1 MKKIVTLTCMILLLH
16 AFSSVAEDNNRVVL
30 DEKLVMETGL
40 KIADFVPKGWKIEQ
54 ELKGRLNPDSL
65 EDIVLQLIE
74 DKPEQNSKGED
85 QDRYRALIIL
95 LKTPDGKYHR
105 AAVAGKLI
113 QCTGCGGVLGSG
125 GTGADQK
132 IVKGVLLVSQLSGSR
147 WATDRLQRFRYDK
160 QSGRFLLIGE
170 DIKEWDRG
178 TGDSAVTSINYLTGQ
193 QVIEKKKYNQKL
205 DKDVT
210 LRKQSK
216 SIDKKQIPI
225 EDVDYE
231 K

>member
-1 MKKIVTLTCMILLLH
+1 MILLLH

-74 DKPEQNSKGED
+74 DKPEHNSKGEY

-125 GTGADQK
+125 GAGADQK

-178 TGDSAVTSINYLTGQ
+178 TGDSTVTSINYLTGQ

-210 LRKQSK
+210 LGKQSK
-216 SIDKKQIPI
+216 SINKKQIPI